1 MVSRGGKWERQGWL
15 KQGVLPA
22 SLARLMAKQILIAEN
37 ETRLHGT
44 GKRVTCERELTVL
57 GAKEG
62 QQERGRE
69 ERVERKKRAQPHV
82 SV

>member
-57 GAKEG
+57 
-62 QQERGRE
+62 
-69 ERVERKKRAQPHV
+69 
-82 SV
+82 